1 MKILDRYVLLTFLKN
16 YLIAFGVLVGMYVA
30 LDMVL
35 NFSDLFELGDRAAG
49 GGGLSTALRALGNVA
64 DFYAYQSMV
73 IFVQLSPIIPVVAA
87 AFTLL
92 RMTRFNELVAT
103 LAAGVPLLRTA
114 MPIVLATVVLSLVN
128 YPLQEYVI
136 PANVPKLLRSHSE
149 VGRDARRSFAV
160 RALEDAR
167 GNLLIAAR
175 FNPETLTAP
184 ASMIEVDLVI
194 RDDES
199 RRPLAHVR
207 AERAQWDPTQRQ
219 WRLTNGFV
227 STGLSPDESRTA
239 ERPLAELPTTLTPEE
254 ITLYRSRDYVDFLPI
269 RRIDELLAAPR
280 GYGTAD
286 LLRVK
291 HFRVTQYVSNIILIL
306 LVLPCIMTRESRSL
320 RTGGIFLLGVMG
332 LYMGTLFVCQHL
344 AGIPAPLEPLA
355 PHWPALMA
363 WMPVLIF
370 GPAVFI
376 AIDRIRT

>member
-16 YLIAFGVLVGMYVA
+16 YVIAFGVLVGMYVA

-35 NFSDLFELGDRAAG
+35 NFSDLFELGERSAG
-49 GGGLSTALRALGNVA
+49 GGLGSVLKALGNVA
-64 DFYAYQSMV
+64 DFYAYQSLV

-92 RMTRFNELVAT
+92 RMTRFNELIAT

-136 PANVPKLLRSHSE
+136 PANIPKLLRGHSE
-149 VGRDARRSFAV
+149 VGREARRSFPV
-160 RALEDAR
+160 RALEDAQ

-175 FNPETLTAP
+175 FNPPTPTAP
-184 ASMIEVDLVI
+184 PSMIEVDLII
-194 RDDES
+194 RDDHT
-199 RRPLAHVR
+199 RQPLAHVR
-207 AERAQWDPTQRQ
+207 ADRAQWDDAQRR
-219 WRLTNGFV
+219 WLLTAGVV
-227 STGLSPDESRTA
+227 STGLGPDEARAA
-239 ERPLAELPTTLTPEE
+239 ERPLAVLPTTLTPEE
-254 ITLYRSRDYVDFLPI
+254 ITLYRSRDFVDLLPI

-291 HFRVTQYVSNIILIL
+291 HFRVTQYLSNVILIL
-306 LVLPCIMTRESRSL
+306 LVLPCIMNREPRTL
-320 RTGGIFLLGVMG
+320 RVGVVFLLGVMG
-332 LYMGTLFVCQHL
+332 AYMGTVFVCQHL
-344 AGIPAPLEPLA
+344 AGTPAPVPALA
-355 PHWPALMA
+355 PYWPALMA
-363 WMPVLIF
+363 WTPVLLF